1 MSNATQASRRDGWLR
16 FAATMLL
23 VGATANA
30 LYGIVGLTGDDHFVP
45 DDLLFGAVTFW
56 GGVNLVIGSIQFMIA
71 VLILMRVAS
80 GALLGIFIAGINAVA
95 QMMAIGAYPLWSATV
110 LVIDLLIIYALTVH
124 GPWAPA

>member
-1 MSNATQASRRDGWLR
+1 MPTGAHPDRRAGWLR

-30 LYGIVGLTGDDHFVP
+30 LYGIVGLVGDDHFVS

-71 VLILMRVAS
+71 VLILKRVAS
-80 GALLGIFIAGINAVA
+80 GAALGIFIAGINALA
-95 QMMAIGAYPLWSATV
+95 QMMAVGAYPIWSLTV
-110 LVIDLLIIYALTVH
+110 LAIDLLIIYALTVY
-124 GPWAPA
+124 GPWESA